1 VVPTYSAEVEMA
13 IFERLRNLFS
23 VTVKL
28 TFYDITS
35 TYFYGE
41 LQDLIPIFTYLFAI
55 FLTPIFFYLFG
66 S

>member
-1 VVPTYSAEVEMA
+1 MA

-41 LQDLIPIFTYLFAI
+41 LQDLTPIFTYLFAI

>member
-1 VVPTYSAEVEMA
+1 MA